1 MTPQDRA
8 LVVEDSKA
16 WRQILIELLEDMGL
30 EVDVATSAAEAMGL
44 IRGYPHR
51 IAVVD
56 LALAGR
62 DHRNR
67 DGLTLLAALQRQDP
81 ECQTIMLTG
90 YATVEV
96 TVTALRQYGAL
107 TLLEKSRFSRREF
120 KSLVHQALA
129 RPRSSH
135 PSPPATTSSARATPP
150 RGRVLLVE
158 DDAGWQTLL
167 TELLEEQNLVVVTA
181 SSYGQALVAWRD
193 QPIHLAVLDIA
204 LASSLQP
211 ETNEDGLRLLGHM
224 QAQGVPVILISGAA
238 SPQSLD
244 RIMATYRPAAFF
256 EKQAFDRHAFL
267 QAVQAW
273 MHTETESIWDR
284 LSPREREV
292 LSLLVAGKSNKA
304 IAQELV
310 ISPNTVKRHLRSIFE
325 KLGVNNR
332 AAAVAMALNQARHP
346 R

>member
-1 MTPQDRA
+1 MTLQDRA
-8 LVVEDSKA
+8 LVVEDSEA
-16 WRQILIELLEDMGL
+16 WRQILTELLEDMGL
-30 EVDVATSAAEAMGL
+30 EVDIATSAAEAMRL
-44 IRGYPHR
+44 IRGHPHR

-96 TVTALRQYGAL
+96 TVTALRNYGAL

-120 KSLVHQALA
+120 KALVHQALA
-129 RPRSSH
+129 RPRAPH
-135 PSPPATTSSARATPP
+135 PSSLNLPPPTRATPP
-150 RGRVLLVE
+150 KGRVLLVE
-158 DDAGWQTLL
+158 DDVGWQTLL
-167 TELLEEQNLVVVTA
+167 TELLEEQNLAVIAA
-181 SSYGQALVAWRD
+181 SSYGQALVVLRD
-193 QPIHLAVLDIA
+193 LSIHLAVLDIA

-211 ETNEDGLRLLGHM
+211 ETNEDGLRLLGRM
-224 QAQGVPVILISGAA
+224 QTQGIPVILVSGAA

-256 EKQAFDRHAFL
+256 EKQAFDRRAFI
-267 QAVQAW
+267 QAVQTWTRTA
-273 MHTETESIWDR
+273 TESIWDR

-325 KLGVNNR
+325 KLGVKNR
-332 AAAVAMALNQARHP
+332 AAAVAMALNHP
-346 R
+346 REPR